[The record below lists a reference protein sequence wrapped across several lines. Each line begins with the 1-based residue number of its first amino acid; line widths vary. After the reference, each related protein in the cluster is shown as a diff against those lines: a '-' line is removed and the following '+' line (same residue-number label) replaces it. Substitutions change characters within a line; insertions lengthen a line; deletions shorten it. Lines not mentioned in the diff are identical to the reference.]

1 MVLGYLW
8 ITIVIVFETLMEH
21 IKFFIPTKL
30 LPKDDI
36 TGEIALVTGAGSTE
50 FMVLHVHVL
59 HW

>member
-8 ITIVIVFETLMEH
+8 VTIVIVFETLLEH

-36 TGEIALVTGAGSTE
+36 SGEIALVTGAGSTE
-50 FMVLHVHVL
+50 FTVIHVL

>member
-1 MVLGYLW
+1 M
-8 ITIVIVFETLMEH
+8 IVIVFETLMEH

-50 FMVLHVHVL
+50 FMVIHVHVL

>member
-8 ITIVIVFETLMEH
+8 VTIVIVFETLLEH

-36 TGEIALVTGAGSTE
+36 SGEIALVTGAGSTE
-50 FMVLHVHVL
+50 FMVINVHVL
-59 HW
+59 YW